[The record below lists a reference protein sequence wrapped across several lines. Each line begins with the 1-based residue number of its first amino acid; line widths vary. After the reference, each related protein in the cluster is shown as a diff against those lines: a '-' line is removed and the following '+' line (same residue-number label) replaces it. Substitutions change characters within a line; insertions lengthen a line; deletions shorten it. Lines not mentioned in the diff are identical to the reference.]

1 MRNKCKICYCV
12 GDRKEDLWWVYNKW
26 SYNGEH
32 EKIKR
37 EHVKLLRYVIE
48 TLIKDGYNYFICDL
62 NNLAEMDVAKSVLS
76 LREEKYPTIQ
86 LEIVNSKTQKPNY
99 YSEFEYLFISVIAY
113 HSDII
118 KTPSKSERYRTLVTS
133 ADCILALWNGEK
145 NATYK
150 KIKYARKV
158 QKRIEYIALP
168 PLSHKTALLNETY
181 YQHFFRSKA
190 MEKQRE
196 TT

>member
-1 MRNKCKICYCV
+1 MENEYKICYCV
-12 GDRKEDLWWVYNKW
+12 GDRKEDLWWIYNKW
-26 SYNGEH
+26 SYNNEH

-37 EHVKLLRYVIE
+37 EHIKLLNYVIE

-62 NNLAEMDVAKSVLS
+62 NNLAEMNFAKSVLS

-86 LEIVNSKTQKPNY
+86 LEIVNSKKRKPKY
-99 YSEFEYLFISVIAY
+99 YSEFEYLFISAIEH
-113 HSDII
+113 HSNVI
-118 KTPSKSERYRTLVTS
+118 KTPSQSECFRTLIKN
-133 ADCILALWNGEK
+133 ADCVLALWNGEK
-145 NATYK
+145 NTTYK

-158 QKRIEYIALP
+158 QQRIEYIALP
-168 PLSHKTALLNETY
+168 PLSHKTALLNEKY
-181 YQHFFRSKA
+181 YQRFFRSKA